1 MNHTELNDIATR
13 ILAIDEQVSSLEKI
27 KAALQ
32 VQLTALV
39 GVKEEGSTTVRTDR
53 FKLTT
58 TGKLN
63 RTVDSN
69 RLTEAWLNLPKE
81 AQDAFSWKA
90 SVSVKALHELEKYRP
105 DVARDISA
113 YITVKPAKATLSIE
127 AIPAEQQQE
136 AA

>member
-13 ILAIDEQVSSLEKI
+13 IISIDEQVSSLEKI

-32 VQLTALV
+32 LQLIAAV
-39 GVKEEGSTTVRTDR
+39 GVKDEGSTTIRTDG
-53 FKLTT
+53 FKFTT

-63 RTVDSN
+63 RTVDTDALSKD
-69 RLTEAWLNLPKE
+69 WLSLPKE
-81 AQDAFSWKA
+81 AQDAFTWKA
-90 SVSVKALHELEKYRP
+90 SVSVKSLHELEKYRP
-105 DVARDISA
+105 EVARDISA
-113 YITVKPAKATLSIE
+113 YITVKPAKASLSIE

>member
-13 ILAIDEQVSSLEKI
+13 IIGIEEQVSSLEKI

-32 VQLTALV
+32 AQLTALV

-63 RTVDSN
+63 RTVDTDALSKD
-69 RLTEAWLNLPKE
+69 WLSLPKE
-81 AQDAFSWKA
+81 AQDAFSWRA
-90 SVSVKALHELEKYRP
+90 TVSVKSLHELEKYSP
-105 DVARDISA
+105 EVACDLAA
-113 YITVKPAKATLSIE
+113 YITVKPAKASLSIE
-127 AIPAEQQQE
+127 AIPAEQKE